1 MANETHNKI
10 LGTRFNHGYEEPF
23 TIQQADRRQHLYL
36 IGKTGTG
43 KSTLLRNLIVA
54 DLEQGRGFSL
64 LDPHGDLAEQ
74 VLELIPRSRRAD
86 VVYFDPADGEF
97 PIGFN
102 PIQSSDLK
110 GDPLVASGVVGA
122 FKNVWRDS
130 WGPRLEYILY
140 ASVSALGYC
149 ANVSLLG
156 LPRMLIE
163 KRYRQWVV
171 KQVDDP
177 LLKAFWL
184 HEFENY
190 EPRFRQ
196 EAISPIQ
203 NKVGQLFLSP
213 LLRNVLGQVK
223 SALDVDFIMNHEKIL
238 IANLSKGR
246 LGEDKSQLLGAMIV
260 TAFQLGAM
268 RRAAIPESARRDFN
282 LYVDEFQNFA
292 TDSFATILSEA
303 RKYRLCL
310 TLSHQYT
317 GQLSRELR
325 DAVFGNV
332 GSLISFRVGHDD
344 AKELESAFGAEYP
357 AERFTDL
364 ANFEIMA
371 KLLVDGNESI
381 FLGTTAP
388 PDGTVNGLG
397 AEIRAQSRGRFGTP
411 REVVEQRIRRW
422 LKRE

>member
-1 MANETHNKI
+1 MANYLANNI
-10 LGTRFNHGYEEPF
+10 LGTRFNYGYEEPF
-23 TIQQADRRQHLYL
+23 SIDQSDRRQHLYL

-74 VLELIPRSRRAD
+74 IIELIPRNRRAD
-86 VVYFDPADGEF
+86 VVYFDPADGDY

-102 PIQSSDLK
+102 PIESPHLK
-110 GDPLVASGVVGA
+110 GDPLVASGIVGA
-122 FKNVWRDS
+122 FKNVWHES

-140 ASVSALGYC
+140 ASVAALGYC

-163 KRYRQWVV
+163 KRYRQWVI
-171 KQVDDP
+171 KQVQDP

-213 LLRNVLGQVK
+213 LIRNVLGQVK
-223 SALDVDFIMNHEKIL
+223 SSLDVDFIMNNNKIL

-246 LGEDKSQLLGAMIV
+246 LGEDKSQLLGAMMV

-268 RRAAIPESARRDFN
+268 RRAALPEMERADFN
-282 LYVDEFQNFA
+282 LYVDEFHNFA

-317 GQLSRELR
+317 GQLSRELQ

-332 GSLISFRVGHDD
+332 GSMIAFRVGHDD
-344 AKELESAFGAEYP
+344 ANELAKAFGAEYP
-357 AERFTDL
+357 PERFTDL

-371 KLLVDGNESI
+371 KLLEAGTESM
-381 FLGTTAP
+381 FFGRTAA
-388 PDGTVNGLG
+388 PDGVVAGLG
-397 AEIRAQSRGRFGTP
+397 QDIRIQSQNRFGTP
-411 REVVEQRIRRW
+411 REVVERKIQRW
-422 LKRE
+422 LEW